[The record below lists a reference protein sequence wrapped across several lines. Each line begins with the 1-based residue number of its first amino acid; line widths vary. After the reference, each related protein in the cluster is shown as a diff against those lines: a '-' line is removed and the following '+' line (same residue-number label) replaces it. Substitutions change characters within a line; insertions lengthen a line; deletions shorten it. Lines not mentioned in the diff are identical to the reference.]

1 MNQGI
6 EYVRRTDTDGKREK
20 YNNPSL
26 LWYNKAR
33 FKKLVASSFYQFC
46 VLMHSFQLTNCC
58 LALFEKGIA
67 GTNLQVESFSC
78 SEQII
83 TSAFH
88 SAYSTGRSVL
98 HESY

>member
-1 MNQGI
+1 MFDGRTRTANEKNIITCPYCGI
-6 EYVRRTDTDGKREK
+6 IKRD
-20 YNNPSL
+20 L
-26 LWYNKAR
+26 
-33 FKKLVASSFYQFC
+33 KKLVASSFYQFC
-46 VLMHSFQLTNCC
+46 VIMHSFQSTNCC

-98 HESY
+98 HEPY